1 MSGACPLSSQTN
13 RVLLNMTTDYNARI
27 LASDI
32 KLYFEAN
39 RDAVEVLVF
48 KGNKSIAVKRGL
60 AANSDF
66 NRIFRKLYEK

>member
-1 MSGACPLSSQTN
+1 MATE
-13 RVLLNMTTDYNARI
+13 YNSRL

-32 KLYFEAN
+32 KMYFEVN

-48 KGNKSIAVKRGL
+48 KGNKAITVKRGM
-60 AANSDF
+60 ATNPDF